1 MHVHDTGGMIAWKL
15 KDTMD
20 THGITRYALQKEAGI
35 AMNTLRSMYDG
46 ETRRPDLDVID
57 SLIKTLRRLTG
68 HSITLDD
75 VLQWVDVAE
84 AP

>member
-1 MHVHDTGGMIAWKL
+1 MIIWKL

-57 SLIKTLRRLTG
+57 NLIKTLRCLTG
-68 HSITLDD
+68 HNITLHD
-75 VLQWVDVAE
+75 VLQWIDTPE
-84 AP
+84 PS